1 MVGDNGRRAKICWKS
16 SRRMLPLLL
25 ACAGCFALAGCSI
38 GGTSFMAPR
47 GSIAASQ
54 KWWFFEVI
62 LIMLVVVG
70 PVLVLTPL
78 FALKYRHGRKT
89 TYTPDWGAASLRY
102 ELVIWG
108 PPIVIVAVLSWLVCG
123 PERAIDPYNPVSS
136 RPPEEVDVVA
146 LNWKWLFIYPK
157 EGIATV
163 GVLAFPT
170 DHQLSL
176 HITSDSNMQSFFVP
190 ALGSQIAAMAGMVTR
205 LHLVADRPVSIAG
218 ENTQYNGDGFTH
230 DRFNVRVVK
239 PGDFAQFVAAVRA
252 NGIPLTNANY
262 PTLHKD
268 GTVQD
273 AHRALNE
280 TGAPADCVY
289 FSSVPADFFRTLVT
303 NYKDPSMGAMQAM
316 DGG

>member
-1 MVGDNGRRAKICWKS
+1 MNRGR
-16 SRRMLPLLL
+16 LLL
-25 ACAGCFALAGCSI
+25 LLLLGSVCFELAACSA

-47 GSIAASQ
+47 GPIAASQ
-54 KWWFFEVI
+54 KWWFFLSI
-62 LIMLVVVG
+62 LIMLLVVG

-78 FALKYRHGRKT
+78 FALRYRHGRKA
-89 TYTPDWGAASLRY
+89 TYKPDWGASSLRY
-102 ELVIWG
+102 EAAIWG

-123 PERAIDPYNPVSS
+123 PERAIDPYRPVSNQ
-136 RPPEEVDVVA
+136 PPEEVDVVA
-146 LNWKWLFIYPK
+146 LNWKWLFIYPQ

-176 HITSDSNMQSFFVP
+176 HITSDSNMQSFFIP

-205 LHLVADRPVSIAG
+205 LHLAADRPVSIAG

-230 DRFNVRVVK
+230 DRFHVRVMK
-239 PGDFAQFVAAVRA
+239 PGDFAQFVASVRA
-252 NGIPLTNANY
+252 GGIPLTDNNY

-268 GTVQD
+268 GTVQEAHTALGD
-273 AHRALNE
+273 A
-280 TGAPADCVY
+280 GAPDDCVY
-289 FSSVPADFFRTLVT
+289 FSTVPADFFRKLVAQ
-303 NYKDPSMGAMQAM
+303 YKDPDMGAMQAM